1 VPDGI
6 HFIDLGPSVDDFVE
20 NFYQKKFASLKNWA
34 TFAPASEKGHQ
45 KSSLKRLKE
54 VQQSTENE
62 TRALISLRSKLPGS
76 D

>member
-20 NFYQKKFASLKNWA
+20 NFYQKKFGSLKNWA

-45 KSSLKRLKE
+45 KKFIEKTE
-54 VQQSTENE
+54 GSTTKYRERNE
-62 TRALISLRSKLPGS
+62 SVDFFRN
-76 D
+76 